1 MLYGRPFVFG
11 NDLFLDSEVQTL
23 QSYTMAIGQF
33 QQHIYLWGV
42 NQDPKDTKEPPLYAA
57 EAQVLIKFWKDV
69 SPKAQLPLTWKS
81 PYPVIRS
88 TPRTVKV
95 PRHNSQIHSSRVKH
109 GRKQKRTLNIPVS
122 PWEISDN
129 YSGLEMTAIV
139 VGKKKKK
146 ILGIRFLR
154 TALKS

>member
-1 MLYGRPFVFG
+1 MEGGFTNSSLLYLRNKLVLVLMRCYMGDLFFYG

-69 SPKAQLPLTWKS
+69 SPKAQLPLTWKG

-88 TPRTVKV
+88 TPTTVKV
-95 PRHNSQIHSSRVKH
+95 PQHNSQIHSSRVK
-109 GRKQKRTLNIPVS
+109 
-122 PWEISDN
+122 PW
-129 YSGLEMTAIV
+129 
-139 VGKKKKK
+139 KKTEEDTHYTCEP
-146 ILGIRFLR
+146 LGDLR
-154 TALKS
+154 